1 MSHKVPVKP
10 VLIVEN
16 LKPTKRV
23 FFKSKANGQVIT
35 VTEPNEKACMGD
47 YVAGEKQLFDVVQS
61 ASKLVIFYTV
71 Y

>member
-1 MSHKVPVKP
+1 MSHKIGL
-10 VLIVEN
+10 VLILEN

-61 ASKLVIFYTV
+61 ASKFVL
-71 Y
+71 